1 MFGRV
6 LNTPLNSNRDNAG
19 FGWYFKSFF
28 RIHIIAKFY
37 QGTVTKVIA
46 TGVHIAVQVEC
57 MCKKRQGIYYNWYLS
72 SSTLNVRIPS
82 MLSRLTAMLFKIAAR
97 VNFKS

>member
-1 MFGRV
+1 MIMLAFV
-6 LNTPLNSNRDNAG
+6 CILI
-19 FGWYFKSFF
+19 

-37 QGTVTKVIA
+37 QRAVTKVIA

-57 MCKKRQGIYYNWYLS
+57 MCKKKQGIYYKWYLS
-72 SSTLNVRIPS
+72 SPALTVMISS
-82 MLSRLTAMLFKIAAR
+82 MLSHLTAMLFKIAAS

>member
-1 MFGRV
+1 MIMLAFV
-6 LNTPLNSNRDNAG
+6 CILI
-19 FGWYFKSFF
+19 

-37 QGTVTKVIA
+37 QRAVTKVIA

-57 MCKKRQGIYYNWYLS
+57 MCKKKQGIYYKWYLS
-72 SSTLNVRIPS
+72 SPALTVMISS
-82 MLSRLTAMLFKIAAR
+82 MLSHLTAMLFKIAAR

>member
-1 MFGRV
+1 MIMLAFV
-6 LNTPLNSNRDNAG
+6 CILI
-19 FGWYFKSFF
+19 

-37 QGTVTKVIA
+37 QRAVTKVIA

-57 MCKKRQGIYYNWYLS
+57 MCKKKQGIYYKWYLS
-72 SSTLNVRIPS
+72 SPALTVMISSV
-82 MLSRLTAMLFKIAAR
+82 LSHLTAMLFKVAAR

>member
-1 MFGRV
+1 MIMLAFV
-6 LNTPLNSNRDNAG
+6 CILI
-19 FGWYFKSFF
+19 

-37 QGTVTKVIA
+37 QRAVTKVMA

-57 MCKKRQGIYYNWYLS
+57 MCKKKQGIYYKWYLS
-72 SSTLNVRIPS
+72 SPALTVMISS
-82 MLSRLTAMLFKIAAR
+82 MLSHLTAMLFKIAAR